1 MKTYRQFI
9 LEAELSW
16 WNGGRPKAKSKESEL
31 RRERDGSPEEQV
43 KRFSR
48 LKKIES
54 SIEKTDSRE
63 SDTKPKETAKQK
75 RQRTNAVKNTGYAQT
90 GKRGK
95 GTPTSSVGTVSGVR
109 RRTFT
114 NIGTGEVLGPAEP
127 SDTRT
132 SGRYG
137 KVTGGRGTGKSRSF
151 GDIGR

>member
-114 NIGTGEVLGPAEP
+114 NIRTGEVLGPAEP

-137 KVTGGRGTGKSRSF
+137 KVTGGRRTGKSRSF

>member
-9 LEAELSW
+9 LEAKLSW
-16 WNGGRPKAKSKESEL
+16 WDGGRQKAKSKESKL
-31 RRERDGSPEEQV
+31 RTARGGSPEEQV

-48 LKKIES
+48 LKKIKS

-63 SDTKPKETAKQK
+63 SDTKPQETAKQE

-90 GKRGK
+90 GKRGT
-95 GTPTSSVGTVSGVR
+95 GTPTSSVGTVSDVR
-109 RRTFT
+109 RRTIT
-114 NIGTGEVLGPAEP
+114 NMRTGEVLGRAEP

-132 SGRYG
+132 SGRFG
-137 KVTGGRGTGKSRSF
+137 KVTGGRGTGKSRSG

>member
-9 LEAELSW
+9 LEAKLSW
-16 WNGGRPKAKSKESEL
+16 WDGGRQKAKSKESKL
-31 RRERDGSPEEQV
+31 RTARGGSPEEQV

-48 LKKIES
+48 LKKIKS

-63 SDTKPKETAKQK
+63 SDTKPQETAKQE

-90 GKRGK
+90 GKRGT

-109 RRTFT
+109 RRTIT
-114 NIGTGEVLGPAEP
+114 NMRTGEVLGKAEP

-132 SGRYG
+132 SGRFG
-137 KVTGGRGTGKSRSF
+137 KVTGGRGTGKSRSG

>member
-9 LEAELSW
+9 LEAKLSW
-16 WNGGRPKAKSKESEL
+16 WDVGRPKAKSKESKL
-31 RRERDGSPEEQV
+31 RIARGGSPEEQV

-48 LKKIES
+48 LKKIKS

-63 SDTKPKETAKQK
+63 SDTKPQETTKQE

-90 GKRGK
+90 GKRGT

-109 RRTFT
+109 RRTIT
-114 NIGTGEVLGPAEP
+114 NMRTGEVLGRAEP

-132 SGRYG
+132 SGRFG
-137 KVTGGRGTGKSRSF
+137 KVTGGRGTGKSRSG

>member
-9 LEAELSW
+9 LEAKLSW
-16 WNGGRPKAKSKESEL
+16 WNGGRPKAKSKESKL
-31 RRERDGSPEEQV
+31 RTARGGSPEEQV

-48 LKKIES
+48 LKKIKS

-63 SDTKPKETAKQK
+63 SDTKPQETAKQE

-109 RRTFT
+109 RRTIT
-114 NIGTGEVLGPAEP
+114 NIRTGEVLGKAEP

-132 SGRYG
+132 SGRFG
-137 KVTGGRGTGKSRSF
+137 KVTGGRGTGKSRSG

>member
-9 LEAELSW
+9 LEAKLSW
-16 WNGGRPKAKSKESEL
+16 WDGGRQKAKSKESKL
-31 RRERDGSPEEQV
+31 RTARGGSPEEQV

-48 LKKIES
+48 LKKIKS

-63 SDTKPKETAKQK
+63 SDTKPQETAKQE

-90 GKRGK
+90 GKRGT
-95 GTPTSSVGTVSGVR
+95 GTPTSSVGTVPGVR
-109 RRTFT
+109 RRTIT
-114 NIGTGEVLGPAEP
+114 DMGTGEVLRRAEP

-132 SGRYG
+132 SGRFG
-137 KVTGGRGTGKSRSF
+137 KVTGGRGTGKSRSG